1 MMQTTKESNLTKNFN
16 TQDIE
21 QMDSYSDEDSREN
34 IQTLSSTFVGLNKNT
49 QMQHIDDYQRMYS
62 ISEGDDMS
70 DGGQSDQ
77 LMKTL
82 IMAQSKIWNADK
94 DALIPKISNKVI
106 PCEKT

>member
-1 MMQTTKESNLTKNFN
+1 LVEPPL
-16 TQDIE
+16 
-21 QMDSYSDEDSREN
+21 
-34 IQTLSSTFVGLNKNT
+34 
-49 QMQHIDDYQRMYS
+49 
-62 ISEGDDMS
+62 EGDDMS

-94 DALIPKISNKVI
+94 DALIPKISDKVI